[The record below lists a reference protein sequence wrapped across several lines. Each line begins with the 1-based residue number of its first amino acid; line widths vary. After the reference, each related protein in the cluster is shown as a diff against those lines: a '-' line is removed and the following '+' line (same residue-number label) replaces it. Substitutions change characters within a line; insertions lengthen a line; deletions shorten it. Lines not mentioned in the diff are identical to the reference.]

1 MADPIRPLPTISP
14 LARVLFFSGGLIAL
28 GVGTIITLGAALAG
42 AAAVGIVAYR
52 LNRKGGRITRRGAW
66 LASVAGTI
74 GVLVVLIGVSVL
86 TNDTSMRPMSA
97 AERAEQ
103 RAKATEAMPEWLRA
117 MSPNAQRQTAAADS
131 MAAQLLDN
139 RAVLVWAGLMGAVIA
154 SALIGTIAGS
164 FAWGGVMLLY
174 RGYRGDWLPATHKS
188 APASL

>member
-1 MADPIRPLPTISP
+1 MADPVAPVQTAPPLERI
-14 LARVLFFSGGLIAL
+14 LFVSGGLIAL

-42 AAAVGIVAYR
+42 AAAVGVAAYR
-52 LNRKGGRITRRGAW
+52 MKRKGRRLTRRGAW

-74 GVLVVLIGVSVL
+74 AVLAVLIGVSVL
-86 TNDTSMRPMSA
+86 RNESSTRPMSA

-139 RAVLVWAGLMGAVIA
+139 RAVVVWAGLMGAVIA

-164 FAWGGVMLLY
+164 FAWGGVMMLY
-174 RGYRGDWLPATHKS
+174 RGYRGDWLPATDS
-188 APASL
+188 PAAGL